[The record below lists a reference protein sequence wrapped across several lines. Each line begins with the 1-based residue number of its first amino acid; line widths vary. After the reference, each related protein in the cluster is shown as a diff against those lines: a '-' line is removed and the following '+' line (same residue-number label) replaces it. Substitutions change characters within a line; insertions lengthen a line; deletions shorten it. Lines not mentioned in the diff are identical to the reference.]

1 MTWKYF
7 KLEEFACKCCGEN
20 KISSVLIDKLDTLR
34 ATVCFPLIVTSGYR
48 CPAHNASISY
58 TGEDGPHTTGL
69 AVDLRVDRKQ
79 AYDLLK
85 VALELGFTGIGV
97 QQKGNARYLHL
108 DLLKD
113 GRPTIWSY

>member
-20 KISSVLIDKLDTLR
+20 KISPRLVDILDELR
-34 ATVCFPLIVTSGYR
+34 LRVGSPLPVSSGYR
-48 CPAHNASISY
+48 CPAHNALTSY

-69 AVDLRVDRKQ
+69 AVDLHVDRKL
-79 AYDLLK
+79 AYDVLR
-85 VALELGFTGIGV
+85 VAFELGFTGIGV
-97 QQKGNARYLHL
+97 QQKGSARYLHL